1 MIASLASNMQ
11 NIINAKFSVEQD
23 GLNKSR
29 IKEGDKEM
37 GKSNGLGVGYTRDQV
52 DQLLDNI
59 TKTMIQKNTLLDQ
72 KIEKIYATTLQQT
85 QSLTKSI

>member
-1 MIASLASNMQ
+1 
-11 NIINAKFSVEQD
+11 
-23 GLNKSR
+23 
-29 IKEGDKEM
+29 M

-59 TKTMIQKNTLLDQ
+59 TKIMIQKNTLLDE